1 MCIRRMIALLLA
13 LLLCG
18 SLAACEKNNDIDNRV
33 PLTVWVLSED
43 YKTDLER
50 ATSAAFTSIDWRPQ
64 IEVVGAEE
72 LDLLLSGEEDAISA
86 LPDVIMLAPDR
97 LAAFVNSGIT
107 ADLGSLGISFDE
119 NRYYGYTIS
128 AGTADDST
136 LKAACYEADPG
147 LFFYRRSI
155 AKFYLGTDDPD
166 RIQDMI
172 SDWDGFYRTA
182 KQLSEASNGDT
193 YMAVGTEELMA
204 AYLADIPLVAD
215 GQLSVGE
222 KALEFAEYC
231 RVMAS
236 EGLIYDAQRWSEA
249 WVEGMSDPQSVFGYF
264 SSGLG
269 MENVLKPCCGGTI
282 AGEGSYGDW
291 AAVPGPAPFNWGGC
305 WLAVRSGSAMT
316 EEAAVFIEYFTCEE
330 TAMRTDRLISGSFSA
345 NRTVVEQIRF
355 DSQFSES
362 FLSAQNCYSQMAQAA
377 DGITM
382 NNLTVYDSVIN
393 PIFARYVADYAFER
407 STLEQAMED
416 FERTV
421 QAAFPD
427 LAA

>member
-1 MCIRRMIALLLA
+1 MYARRILALLLA
-13 LLLCG
+13 LLCG
-18 SLAACEKNNDIDNRV
+18 SLAACGKNTGIDDRA

-43 YKTDLER
+43 YKADLER
-50 ATSAAFTSIDWRPQ
+50 ATSAALTSIDWRPQ
-64 IEVVGAEE
+64 FEVVGSAE
-72 LDLLLSGEEDAISA
+72 LDLLLSGEESSLSA

-97 LAAFVNSGIT
+97 LAAFVGSGIT
-107 ADLGSLGISFDE
+107 ADLGELGISFDE

-128 AGTADDST
+128 AGTSADGI

-155 AKFYLGTDDPD
+155 AQFYLGTDDPD

-172 SDWDGFYRTA
+172 SDWDGFYQTA
-182 KQLSEASNGDT
+182 KQLSEASNGHT
-193 YMAVGTEELMA
+193 FMAAGTEELMA
-204 AYLADIPLVAD
+204 AYLADVPLVTD
-215 GQLSVGE
+215 GRLSVGE

-231 RVMAS
+231 RTMAS
-236 EGLIYDAQRWSEA
+236 EGLLYDAQRWSEA
-249 WVEGMSDPQSVFGYF
+249 WVEGISDPQSIFGYF

-305 WLAVRSGSAMT
+305 WLAVREGSAMA

-330 TAMRTDRLISGSFSA
+330 AAMRTDRLISGAFSA

-362 FLSAQNCYSQMAQAA
+362 FLAAQNCYSQMAQAA
-377 DGITM
+377 DSVTM
-382 NNLTVYDSVIN
+382 DNLTVYDSVIN

-416 FERTV
+416 FERTA
-421 QAAFPD
+421 QAAFPE
-427 LAA
+427 LVV